1 MRNNPYA
8 RFSENELILR
18 DQLAIDR
25 TILANERTLLSYLR
39 GAVAMVIAGVTFV
52 QFIEF
57 GILRYIGMALVP
69 IGLFTGV
76 FGLSRYRRI
85 NRRIRT
91 ICQVMDKNPEKI

>member
-1 MRNNPYA
+1 MSYNPYD
-8 RFSENELILR
+8 RFSKSELILR

-39 GAVAMVIAGVTFV
+39 GAVAMVIAGLTFV
-52 QFIEF
+52 QFIEY

-85 NRRIRT
+85 NRRILRFR
-91 ICQVMDKNPEKI
+91 QDMDKIPEKQ